1 VTNAALPPD
10 FLPAGAAAERDP
22 AAWLAGEIVQL
33 ELRLQGQGPMCRI
46 DRQASG
52 AAGLKADEGRY
63 ALLRRAAR
71 LLERAEPLAPAL
83 DAEAAK
89 SQALLAGDSAVGRD
103 PLWRA
108 YHEAVLA
115 AIAQLRE
122 RFDVPTR

>member
-1 VTNAALPPD
+1 MNAALPPD
-10 FLPAGAAAERDP
+10 FLPAGPSGEPNP
-22 AAWLAGEIVQL
+22 AAWLAGEIAQL

-46 DRQASG
+46 DRQAG
-52 AAGLKADEGRY
+52 TALGLKADEGRY

-71 LLERAEPLAPAL
+71 WLERGEDLASAL
-83 DAEAAK
+83 AAEAAK
-89 SQALLAGDSAVGRD
+89 SQALLASDSAVGRD

-122 RFDVPTR
+122 QFDLATR